1 MLAAILTICGTM
13 TMGLTSCAESAEDNP
28 VTPVNPGQV
37 TESDMQKATVG
48 LHLDM
53 SDIALGLDGV
63 RIYDFKADNTFEVYD
78 YYTNDD
84 YEFDVDSMSGTWK
97 PFVNEELA
105 WDVDENIKASGVTI
119 VYDMD
124 GKPGNPESAVT
135 LYGFSGTDDDL
146 FFISEETLSTLA
158 YQESLAEHPEL
169 YEDKGSETEEDDDTD
184 FYPFLARTRAGA
196 SAFAFNSANETVKL
210 LGQVAGKVDLT
221 RQAISTTQGQKAKY
235 EEVYNPTV

>member
-1 MLAAILTICGTM
+1 MRRLNLWMLAVILTICGTM
-13 TMGLTSCAESAEDNP
+13 TMGLTSCSDVDNP

-37 TESDMQKATVG
+37 TESDIQKATVG

-146 FFISEETLSTLA
+146 FFISEEALSTLA

-169 YEDKGSETEEDDDTD
+169 YEDKGSETEETTI
-184 FYPFLARTRAGA
+184 PTSTPSWLAPALALQPSRSTVPTR
-196 SAFAFNSANETVKL
+196 
-210 LGQVAGKVDLT
+210 
-221 RQAISTTQGQKAKY
+221 R
-235 EEVYNPTV
+235 